1 MYYEIRRYQAQPG
14 RREEW
19 VHYMEDVVLP
29 FQTSLGMD
37 VTASFVDVQD
47 EDGYVWIRRFE
58 NASHS
63 EALYA
68 AVYDHDRWKNEIGPV
83 VHGLLIPEKTVVTRV
98 APTSA
103 SPLR

>member
-1 MYYEIRRYQAQPG
+1 MFYEIRRYQALPG

-19 VHYMEDVVLP
+19 VRYMEDVVIP
-29 FQTSLGMD
+29 FQSSLGMD
-37 VTASFVDVQD
+37 VTASFTDEQD

-58 NASHS
+58 DEAQR

-68 AVYDHDRWKNEIGPV
+68 AVYESERWKDEIGPV
-83 VHGLLIPEKTVVTRV
+83 VYGLLIPEKSVVTRV
-98 APTSA
+98 APTPA